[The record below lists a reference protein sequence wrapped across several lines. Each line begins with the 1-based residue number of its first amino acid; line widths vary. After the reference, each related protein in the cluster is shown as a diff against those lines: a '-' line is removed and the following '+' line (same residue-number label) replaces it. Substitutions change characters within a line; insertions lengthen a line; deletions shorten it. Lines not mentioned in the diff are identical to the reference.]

1 MTQVLQKKLIKHIIE
16 SNPMKKKDLSEL
28 IAHVVTET
36 LKEFVLNT
44 QKLYKPKRRHIEKYR
59 KSKYHPDEMEK
70 AVRVKAIQQTL
81 PQKPSG
87 SSFNEPAY
95 EIAPNIKI
103 FLNTTLEAIPK
114 SETSTKILHGVPIGK
129 AEAMA
134 LARVMMQ
141 VPGFPFQQPR
151 NLMNLLILLAAEN
164 AKEN

>member
-1 MTQVLQKKLIKHIIE
+1 M
-16 SNPMKKKDLSEL
+16 NRKDLSEL
-28 IAHVVTET
+28 IARVVSET

-44 QKLYKPKRRHIEKYR
+44 QKLYKPKKRHVEKYR

-81 PQKPSG
+81 PQKPARSHD

-114 SETSTKILHGVPIGK
+114 SETSTKILHGAPIGK

-151 NLMNLLILLAAEN
+151 KLMNILILLAAEN

>member
-1 MTQVLQKKLIKHIIE
+1 
-16 SNPMKKKDLSEL
+16 MKKKDLSEL
-28 IAHVVTET
+28 IAHVVSET

-44 QKLYKPKRRHIEKYR
+44 QKLYKPKKRHIEKYR

-70 AVRVKAIQQTL
+70 AIQQTL
-81 PQKPSG
+81 PQKPTRSHD

-114 SETSTKILHGVPIGK
+114 SETSTKILHGAPIGK

-151 NLMNLLILLAAEN
+151 KLMYLLILLAAEN